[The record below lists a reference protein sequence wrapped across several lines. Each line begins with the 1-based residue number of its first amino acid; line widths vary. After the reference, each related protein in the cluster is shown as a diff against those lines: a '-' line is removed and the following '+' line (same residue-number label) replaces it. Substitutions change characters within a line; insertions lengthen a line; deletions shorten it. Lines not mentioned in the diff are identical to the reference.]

1 MLAANTKVTGLG
13 FTPAYP
19 AKHDPKVSD
28 NNCLIFAVCGDSVDS
43 VEIRKQL
50 TKLVGD
56 QIQKHLVSS
65 SKEEKITILHYLNLC
80 YDLGMNR
87 TINDYMESNSSVS
100 KLKQLER
107 DVIKST
113 EERINK
119 GDVLDLVFAGQAL
132 ANLTKNDIVVSS
144 KLGNSLVE
152 HHLRSESNLGNS
164 QPVMVQLDDEHFT
177 GAVPACLSLNRVTL
191 KSVSS
196 FSAADQ
202 VNILSTIDFIKFSGG
217 MAPQSPEI
225 SAKYQPLKAVDAD
238 VNRGQLSRL
247 RELGVTEQYRYKV

>member
-19 AKHDPKVSD
+19 AKHNLKTLD
-28 NNCLIFAVCGDSVDS
+28 NNCLISAVCGDSADP

-56 QIQKHLVSS
+56 QIHKHLASS
-65 SKEEKITILHYLNLC
+65 SREEKITILHYLDLC

-87 TINDYMESNSSVS
+87 TINDCMESNSSGS

-132 ANLTKNDIVVSS
+132 ANLTKNDIIVSS
-144 KLGNSLVE
+144 KLGDYLVE
-152 HHLRSESNLGNS
+152 YHLRSDSNLGNS
-164 QPVMVQLDDEHFT
+164 QPVTVQLDDDHFT
-177 GAVPACLSLNRVTL
+177 GAVPACLSLNRVIL
-191 KSVSS
+191 KPVSS

-202 VNILSTIDFIKFSGG
+202 ANILSAMDFIKFSGG
-217 MAPQSPEI
+217 GVAPQIPEAI
-225 SAKYQPLKAVDAD
+225 ATDVHAKQP
-238 VNRGQLSRL
+238 STL
-247 RELGVTEQYRYKV
+247 REFSITEQYRYKKV